1 MQLEQLRGEI
11 NRAGRAGIS
20 LGDLKEALQKA
31 WMPQNTV
38 KGMRLHRYVA
48 HFPAHF
54 DVAGAAAVGKAFNK
68 RSSSTSPPRTRAAVA
83 AARAIYGRSIGGGNR
98 CKCGRVAAARAI
110 YGRSI
115 GGGHGCNGG
124 RRRACARATAAHR
137 RADKAAFSLL
147 TADEKFAAK
156 KLGYNASAWDAGHA
170 PVATTRRWATLPSKQ
185 REAARFLGYAKAE
198 WDAEVVALEE
208 AEAAAAAAA
217 VAAKAAAAAEAAAE
231 ADAEKGPTTAE
242 TATRPPSTFG
252 GRRRRGRGR
261 RAATPRRRRRRG
273 VPAPAARDDRARGE
287 VTLRQARGGAR
298 ASARPARR
306 RRRVGRGGGR
316 RRRARGGGDEPAART
331 LRLYRRAR
339 RSCG

>member
-1 MQLEQLRGEI
+1 MDVTFLTSSDSNIGPKAEKAVADALRGITTPHPTLVDEI

-68 RSSSTSPPRTRAAVA
+68 ARVYPRAPVQPSPPPARSTVVPSAAAIAANAAASPPPARSTVVPSAAAMAAMAAAAAPAPAPPPPTVA
-83 AARAIYGRSIGGGNR
+83 A
-98 CKCGRVAAARAI
+98 K
-110 YGRSI
+110 
-115 GGGHGCNGG
+115 
-124 RRRACARATAAHR
+124 
-137 RADKAAFSLL
+137 DKAAFSLL

-185 REAARFLGYAKAE
+185 REAARFLGYVKAE

-208 AEAAAAAAA
+208 AEAEAAAAA

-231 ADAEKGPTTAE
+231 SDA
-242 TATRPPSTFG
+242 
-252 GRRRRGRGR
+252 
-261 RAATPRRRRRRG
+261 
-273 VPAPAARDDRARGE
+273 
-287 VTLRQARGGAR
+287 
-298 ASARPARR
+298 
-306 RRRVGRGGGR
+306 
-316 RRRARGGGDEPAART
+316 
-331 LRLYRRAR
+331 
-339 RSCG
+339 